1 MEQRSYICLNCQNPL
16 RLEFAQ
22 RRPDSADSEKKSET
36 VITEALTGHS
46 RNLMKLISDAQFPS
60 DAPVCNVS
68 FTFLKTICF
77 FIPIFQDCSDALVK
91 EMDAQVTTLD
101 DEVKTYQ
108 TYITYLK
115 ENHPTTAIPELKAKL
130 QNVADEERDLELQLK
145 KLLCEEEAIDTEL
158 QTKRRAAEASSE
170 TSTELWKKYRDNL
183 RQVFDDQDELHS
195 LESERQ
201 YAEVQHRKLIDT
213 NVLDLCFHIWVDG
226 IVGEI
231 NGFRLG
237 YLKEAP
243 VEFTEINAALGQIVL
258 LLEILLERIGVQ
270 HHELVPV
277 AMGSHSYIKLR
288 RNGND
293 IENYALYGQGT
304 PLSGSSG
311 IDAGIRRFLQLLEFL
326 LKELK
331 DRNKNFKPPY
341 QIHAE
346 SLVDNGVKYNAVM
359 TLNTDVRW
367 SRAMALMLTDMKAAC
382 AQCDALRAPI

>member
-1 MEQRSYICLNCQNPL
+1 MTTQRSHICLNCQHPL
-16 RLEFAQ
+16 RLDFTQ

-60 DAPVCNVS
+60 DAPVCN
-68 FTFLKTICF
+68 
-77 FIPIFQDCSDALVK
+77 DCSDALRN
-91 EMDAQVTTLD
+91 EMDAQVATLD
-101 DEVKTYQ
+101 DEIKTYQ
-108 TYITYLK
+108 TYINYLK
-115 ENHPTTAIPELKAKL
+115 ENHPTTSIPDLKAKL
-130 QNVADEERDLELQLK
+130 QNVSDEEKELEQQLK
-145 KLLCEEEAIDTEL
+145 KLLAEEEQLDLDL
-158 QTKRRAAEASSE
+158 QTKRRTAEAASE
-170 TSTELWKKYRDNL
+170 KSGELWKKYRDNL
-183 RQVFDDQDELHS
+183 RQVFEDQDELHS
-195 LESERQ
+195 LEAERQ
-201 YAEVQHRKLIDT
+201 YAEVQHRKLTDT

-237 YLKEAP
+237 YLKDAP

-270 HHELVPV
+270 HHELMPV

-288 RNGND
+288 RNGID
-293 IENYALYGQGT
+293 METYALYGQGT

-311 IDAGIRRFLQLLEFL
+311 IDPGIRRFLQLLEFL

-341 QIHAE
+341 QIHAD

-367 SRAMALMLTDMKAAC
+367 TRAMALMLTDLKAAC
-382 AQCDALRAPI
+382 AQCDALRSPI